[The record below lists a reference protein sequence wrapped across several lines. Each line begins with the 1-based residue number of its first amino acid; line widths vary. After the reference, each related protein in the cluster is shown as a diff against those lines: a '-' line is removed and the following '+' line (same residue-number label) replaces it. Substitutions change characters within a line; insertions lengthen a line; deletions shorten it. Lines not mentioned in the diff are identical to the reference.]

1 MYTPRQVQPDDSFG
15 QEFTDA
21 TEIVRVLPQD
31 VLYAGPV
38 HQAASASPLPQWVP
52 PADFSTALN
61 SSHGFFNV
69 ITDPQIVFAILL
81 AIAMLSLLGVYLFG
95 QRKQGS
101 AHFHAAC

>member
-1 MYTPRQVQPDDSFG
+1 MHTPRQVQPDDSFG

-38 HQAASASPLPQWVP
+38 HQAASATPLPQWVP

-61 SSHGFFNV
+61 SSHGFFNL
-69 ITDPQIVFAILL
+69 ITDPQIIFAILL
-81 AIAMLSLLGVYLFG
+81 AIAMLSLLGIYLFG
-95 QRKQGS
+95 PLKQGS
-101 AHFHAAC
+101 ARFHPAR